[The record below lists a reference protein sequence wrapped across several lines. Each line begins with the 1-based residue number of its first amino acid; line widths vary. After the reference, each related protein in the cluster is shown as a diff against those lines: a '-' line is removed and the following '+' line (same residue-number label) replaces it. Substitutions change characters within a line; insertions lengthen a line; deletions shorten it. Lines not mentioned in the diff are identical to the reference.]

1 MLNNDKTYLVLTD
14 KPNALTQIEIK
25 ERNETVKI
33 NLLNNLVPKN
43 SEYPRVVSVTN
54 ILERKFVEY
63 CFDQSKKRANN
74 KIYKVEK
81 VLNKYV
87 QSNFMNHLKHI

>member
-1 MLNNDKTYLVLTD
+1 MKKNDKKYLVLTD
-14 KPNALTQIEIK
+14 KPNALYQIEIK
-25 ERNETVKI
+25 ERNETVKF

-43 SEYPRVVSVTN
+43 NEYPKAVPVTN
-54 ILERKFVEY
+54 ALERKFLEY

-74 KIYKVEK
+74 KIVKVEK

-87 QSNFMNHLKHI
+87 